1 MAKVAEQLNQKKCSV
16 TRFKIHDG
24 MFAKEFLGSGGKK
37 LTPTAKR
44 ILALVNSLTKKG
56 KPAFLTYRNYNEVLE
71 SSDKATC
78 KGLSRLK
85 EADLIEQ
92 DKSNRSYSKYTV
104 KKKPKGK
111 GYTTYDKKYFEIID
125 EHAKKPVR
133 WRRSSVQL
141 LACRLIRHLIS
152 EGKEWFVA
160 SHDHIANM
168 LGISKRSAQNAVDHL
183 MYCKVIFRPKE
194 YKGKYAGKASA
205 YRFGSALTDTL
216 RKYENQQQEEAK
228 QKAKAKRA
236 KAKRT
241 SSDAVGTSEQAAP
254 QSAAERK
261 KIARERY
268 WAARREKAYKRAN
281 KYETLAM
288 GDAAYKNAMETI
300 RKDEIELARAEVHAP
315 ETVREI
321 QIRLNKAH
329 RERADALLRLHLT
342 EEDLLPYDCKKC
354 EDSGYLPNGR
364 MCNCY
369 SSPPRGAP

>member
-1 MAKVAEQLNQKKCSV
+1 MAKAAEQLNQKKCSV

-56 KPAFLTYRNYNEVLE
+56 KPAFLNYRNYNEVLE

-183 MYCKVIFRPKE
+183 MYCKVILRP
-194 YKGKYAGKASA
+194 
-205 YRFGSALTDTL
+205 
-216 RKYENQQQEEAK
+216 
-228 QKAKAKRA
+228 
-236 KAKRT
+236 
-241 SSDAVGTSEQAAP
+241 
-254 QSAAERK
+254 
-261 KIARERY
+261 
-268 WAARREKAYKRAN
+268 
-281 KYETLAM
+281 
-288 GDAAYKNAMETI
+288 
-300 RKDEIELARAEVHAP
+300 
-315 ETVREI
+315 
-321 QIRLNKAH
+321 
-329 RERADALLRLHLT
+329 
-342 EEDLLPYDCKKC
+342 
-354 EDSGYLPNGR
+354 
-364 MCNCY
+364 
-369 SSPPRGAP
+369 